1 MLDLKYVRANPDI
14 VRAAIK
20 NKNEKADLDGLL
32 EFDGKLRSLLLKAE
46 ELKKER
52 NVESERV
59 AELKRKGENAD
70 EIIARMREVSERIKG
85 FDEEI
90 SGVQRKLRDLML
102 ILPNIPHESVPVGKD
117 EDDNVELRSWGEPW
131 SLCDKPAAH
140 WEIGEALGILDLKR
154 GTKITGSGFP
164 VFIGAGARL
173 VRALIQFMLD
183 VHTREHGYVEV
194 APPFLAN
201 RSAMQGTGQLPKLEF
216 DMYRLEEDDLF
227 LVPTGEVPITNLYR
241 DEILDGARLPIYHTA
256 YTPCFR
262 REAGSYG
269 KDTRGLLRLHRF
281 DKVELVKFVE
291 PENSYDELESLT
303 ANAESIFQR
312 LDLPYR
318 VKMLCTGDLSFAAAK
333 CYDIDVWSAGVGK
346 WLEVSSCSNFEDFQA
361 RRAEIKYRPAGGGK
375 VRYVHTLNGSGV
387 ALARTIVAILEN
399 YQTSGGTVR
408 VPDVLQTYMDGLEE
422 ITGV

>member
-1 MLDLKYVRANPDI
+1 MLDLKYMRANSDI
-14 VRAAIK
+14 VRTAIT
-20 NKNEKADLDGLL
+20 NKNEKADLDELL
-32 EFDGKLRSLLLKAE
+32 VLDGKLRSLLVEAE

-70 EIIARMREVSERIKG
+70 EIITRMREVSEKIKG
-85 FDEEI
+85 LDEEI
-90 SGVQRKLRDLML
+90 SGVQAGLRELML
-102 ILPNIPHESVPVGKD
+102 TVPNIPHESVPVGKS

-131 SLCDKPAAH
+131 SVCDNPVPH

-154 GTKITGSGFP
+154 GTKIAGSGFP

-183 VHTREHGYVEV
+183 VHTGEHGYVEV
-194 APPFLAN
+194 APPFVAN
-201 RSAMQGTGQLPKLEF
+201 RDSMLGTGQLPKLEF
-216 DMYRLEEDDLF
+216 DMYRLEADDFF
-227 LVPTGEVPITNLYR
+227 LIPTGEVPITNLYR

-281 DKVELVKFVE
+281 DKVEMVKFVE
-291 PENSYDELESLT
+291 PETSYDELESLT
-303 ANAESIFQR
+303 ANAQLIFER

-318 VKMLCTGDLSFAAAK
+318 VKTLCTGDLSFAAAK

-361 RRAEIKYRPAGGGK
+361 RRAGIKYRPVGGGK

-399 YQTSGGTVR
+399 YQTPGGAVR
-408 VPDVLQTYMDGLEE
+408 IPEVLKDYMGGLEE
-422 ITGV
+422 IAGV

>member
-1 MLDLKYVRANPDI
+1 MLDLKYMRANSDI
-14 VRAAIK
+14 VRTAIT
-20 NKNEKADLDGLL
+20 NKNEKADLDELL
-32 EFDGKLRSLLLKAE
+32 VLDGKLRSLLVEAE

-70 EIIARMREVSERIKG
+70 EIITRMREVSEKIKG
-85 FDEEI
+85 LDEEI
-90 SGVQRKLRDLML
+90 SGVQAGLRELML
-102 ILPNIPHESVPVGKD
+102 TVPNIPHESVPVGKS
-117 EDDNVELRSWGEPW
+117 EDDNVELRSWVEPW
-131 SLCDKPAAH
+131 SVCDNPVPH

-154 GTKITGSGFP
+154 GTKIAGSGFP

-183 VHTREHGYVEV
+183 VHTGAHGYVEV
-194 APPFLAN
+194 APPFVAN
-201 RSAMQGTGQLPKLEF
+201 RDSMLGTGQLPKLEF
-216 DMYRLEEDDLF
+216 DMYRLEADDFF
-227 LVPTGEVPITNLYR
+227 LIPTGEVPITNLYR

-281 DKVELVKFVE
+281 DKVEMVKFVE
-291 PENSYDELESLT
+291 PETSYDELESLT
-303 ANAESIFQR
+303 ANAQLIFER
-312 LDLPYR
+312 LDLPY
-318 VKMLCTGDLSFAAAK
+318 GDLSFAAAK

-361 RRAEIKYRPAGGGK
+361 RRAGIKYRPVGGGK

-399 YQTSGGTVR
+399 YQTPGGAVR
-408 VPDVLQTYMDGLEE
+408 IPEVLKDYMGGLEE
-422 ITGV
+422 IAGV